1 MHGKQPSGLLTQK
14 KMLHSAIS
22 LFLEKGYEKATTAEI
37 ARGAGMTPSAFFRA
51 YPSKEA
57 LLLELVK
64 QMFDNQFAEAE
75 RRTGEM
81 DQLMMYAVETAL
93 QMHLAELSESMRDLY
108 VTAYSLPSTAAYIY
122 REYGK
127 APPDHLLSLPPV
139 ASGKGFLRAGIL
151 PPAASR
157 AATWPCRAISISRLN
172 RI

>member
-75 RRTGEM
+75 RRTGAM
-81 DQLMMYAVETAL
+81 DQL
-93 QMHLAELSESMRDLY
+93 QM
-108 VTAYSLPSTAAYIY
+108 
-122 REYGK
+122 
-127 APPDHLLSLPPV
+127 
-139 ASGKGFLRAGIL
+139 
-151 PPAASR
+151 
-157 AATWPCRAISISRLN
+157 
-172 RI
+172 